1 MEYFPQLVTAF
12 ISKTSELFAA
22 KEAQEQKAREERMA
36 ALKKQLRRSR
46 GEDDLER

>member
-1 MEYFPQLVTAF
+1 MEYSPQLVIAF
-12 ISKTSELFAA
+12 ISKASELLAA

-36 ALKKQLRRSR
+36 ALKQQLRRNR